1 MPERDKI
8 PNPKS
13 KIPVRPTGL
22 LLGVLLL
29 AFGLLLCAAFNPSA
43 VQSESVAIH
52 TDAGGQLV
60 ARLYTPKTAPAPHPV
75 MVLCHGVSASKEVMS
90 PLAAELARHGI
101 AAIAFDFSGFGESAR
116 RGAQP
121 FATQNTDSID
131 GSNRADA
138 RAVLD
143 YLRANPQRFDLRRQG
158 IAGHSLGARTALE
171 LAQADPQLRATIML
185 GMSGIAS
192 PTVPKNLFAGVGLY
206 EQLNPPQEARTMI
219 QQATGTSPSNFA
231 AGTARMLAVS
241 PTADHLTAPYDP
253 FLLRQAV
260 RWAQLALDVPSGNLP
275 PVVPWY
281 ILGLLLTQAGGLA
294 TGVFM
299 FLRAGAPVVH
309 PQARQLYRGCAVFVI
324 VALASAVW
332 GLGSTGAGP
341 SRGASTVLLF
351 CLALLVVTNYALR
364 SPEKFPPAVRVFAL
378 YSIVCLE
385 IFALPAL
392 LCGSGEILA
401 HPAYLAGLPQFLLQ
415 WPVFLLYNCSHLVKL
430 AFFPAYSLKLQFSW
444 LFLSLMWLEVI
455 WPGMILTG
463 LESAAV
469 KAVSQLRRPLR
480 LTGTGRISRRLGAL
494 LAVLVLLLV
503 GILYLRFQQGV
514 LSVAASNVALTLQMV
529 GQMLLLPVV
538 AIVFVVR
545 SGWFRRLERRC
556 LR

>member
-1 MPERDKI
+1 MSEQSKI
-8 PNPKS
+8 PNPQS

-22 LLGVLLL
+22 LLSVLLL
-29 AFGLLLCAAFNPSA
+29 ALGLLLCAVFNPST
-43 VQSESVAIH
+43 VKSESVAIH

-60 ARLYTPKTAPAPHPV
+60 ARLYTPKTTPAPHPV
-75 MVLCHGVSASKEVMS
+75 MVLMHGTSASKEVIS
-90 PLAAELARHGI
+90 PLAVELARHGI
-101 AAIAFDFSGFGESAR
+101 AAIAFDFGGFGESYPRPA
-116 RGAQP
+116 
-121 FATQNTDSID
+121 DSAAIENLD
-131 GSNRADA
+131 ENNLADA
-138 RAVLD
+138 RAVLA
-143 YLRANPQRFDLRRQG
+143 YVRSNKATFDSRRTG
-158 IAGHSLGARTALE
+158 IAGHSMGARTALA
-171 LAQADPQLRATIML
+171 LAQADRQLRATIML
-185 GMSGIAS
+185 GMSGSAS
-192 PTVPKNLFAGVGLY
+192 PTVPKNLFVGVGLY
-206 EQLNPPQEARTMI
+206 EQLNPPQEVRAMI
-219 QQATGTSPSNFA
+219 QQATGTNPGNFA

-241 PTADHLTAPYDP
+241 PTADHVTEPYDP
-253 FLLRQAV
+253 FLLGQAV
-260 RWAQLALDVPSGNLP
+260 RWAQLALNVPSGNLP

-324 VALASAVW
+324 VALASVVW
-332 GLGSTGAGP
+332 GLGSSGMGP

-351 CLALLVVTNYALR
+351 SLALLLVTNYALR
-364 SPEKFPPAVRVFAL
+364 YPEKFPPAVRVFGL

-415 WPVFLLYNCSHLVKL
+415 WPVFLVYNYSHLVKL

-463 LESAAV
+463 LERGAV
-469 KAVSQLRRPLR
+469 KVVSQLRRPLSF
-480 LTGTGRISRRLGAL
+480 TGTGRISRRRGAL

-503 GILYLRFQQGV
+503 GILYQRSLEGL
-514 LSVAASNVALTLQMV
+514 LSLAASNAALTLLMV

-538 AIVFVVR
+538 AIVFVLR
-545 SGWFRRLERRC
+545 SGWFQRLERRC
-556 LR
+556 LG